1 MHGWIST
8 VVLSSVMLTLPGVAV
23 EISAGASPRRL
34 EMTRGERERT
44 ALRTQAGQRESAVW
58 RSCIGRAVN
67 EISKYGPGGY
77 STSDKAHDALGQ
89 AFEWNERLQMPH
101 FRAASARPSFCSGA
115 VYAALLSALA
125 YWDAGN
131 TPRRI
136 RPKAWQALL
145 PHRVADGVG
154 AWGHANANG
163 PGLAVLVHRLGA
175 GVNFT
180 DWSKARPG
188 DLLKLWW
195 TDQIG
200 GSERGHL
207 VIFVKDLGDE
217 VRTWSS
223 HQAGQEYPGGFGF
236 KTFRKSDVAHVLF
249 THITNPAAFNKAPLL
264 GANEWLNSLLHRSVS
279 WEECLRRSGVK
290 P

>member
-1 MHGWIST
+1 MST
-8 VVLSSVMLTLPGVAV
+8 AILAAAAVLAPPGGAV
-23 EISAGASPRRL
+23 GISAGVSPRRL
-34 EMTRGERERT
+34 EQTRGMREKT
-44 ALRTQAGQRESAVW
+44 DLRTQAQWRESAIWW
-58 RSCIGRAVN
+58 RCIGRAVN

-77 STSDKAHDALGQ
+77 STSDDAHDALGQ
-89 AFEWNERLQMPH
+89 AFEWNKRLQIPH

-115 VYAALLSALA
+115 VYAAMISALA

-136 RPKAWQALL
+136 RPEAWQALL

-217 VRTWSS
+217 VLTWSS
-223 HQAGQEYPGGFGF
+223 HQASREYPGGFGF
-236 KTFRKSDVAHVLF
+236 KNFRKSDAAHALF
-249 THITNPAAFNKAPLL
+249 TRITNPAAFNKAPLL
-264 GANEWLNSLLHRSVS
+264 GTNEWLSSLLHRSVS

>member
-1 MHGWIST
+1 MHRWMGTAI
-8 VVLSSVMLTLPGVAV
+8 LAAAMLASQGGAV
-23 EISAGASPRRL
+23 EISTGVSLRRL
-34 EMTRGERERT
+34 EQTRGKRGKT
-44 ALRTQAGQRESAVW
+44 ALRTQAKQRESAIW
-58 RSCIGRAVN
+58 LRCIGRAVN
-67 EISKYGPGGY
+67 EIGKYGPGGY
-77 STSDKAHDALGQ
+77 STSDDAHEALGQ
-89 AFEWNERLQMPH
+89 AFVWDERLQIPR
-101 FRAASARPSFCSGA
+101 FRAAGARPSFCSGA
-115 VYAALLSALA
+115 VYAAMLTALA

-136 RPKAWQALL
+136 RPAAWQALL
-145 PHRVADGVG
+145 PHRVADGEG

-207 VIFVKDLGDE
+207 VIFVKDLGDD

-223 HQAGQEYPGGFGF
+223 HQAGQEHPGGFGF
-236 KTFRKSDVAHVLF
+236 KTFRKSNVAHVLF
-249 THITNPAAFNKAPLL
+249 TRITNPAAFNKAPLL
-264 GANEWLNSLLHRSVS
+264 GTDEWLKSLLHRSVS
-279 WEECLRRSGVK
+279 WGECLRRSGVK